1 MRGHGRGS
9 LLILL
14 TAIFVPALSLAQPM
28 QPMQE
33 DDGEDDP
40 KPLPA
45 PSASAVP
52 SGDIQPD
59 RDAGVKVA
67 PVASSGAHPL
77 GPPHAQI
84 PGMVFV
90 PGGRFVMG
98 AAAADKTSAPNER
111 PSHTE
116 VVEAFYIDKTEVTV
130 DAYHACVEKRAC
142 QAPAKT
148 SALCTYSLGD
158 PLLPVSCVHWSN
170 ADAYCRS
177 VQKRLPRETEWELAA
192 RGRSAARFPWGG
204 APGGC
209 NFAATL
215 LHESTGRSCSGKR
228 PSRVGTHLSG
238 QSPFGVMDM
247 SGNVEEWVSD
257 YYVEHIAEGVAPRS
271 GASRVLR
278 GGGWL
283 SPPSMTKATS
293 RNWGSTLE
301 AGPNVG
307 FRCAKDKG

>member
-1 MRGHGRGS
+1 MWMWGRRRARS
-9 LLILL
+9 LLVLL
-14 TAIFVPALSLAQPM
+14 AAFFVPALSFAQPM
-28 QPMQE
+28 LD
-33 DDGEDDP
+33 DDGEDEP
-40 KPLPA
+40 KSLPS
-45 PSASAVP
+45 PSASAAAP
-52 SGDIQPD
+52 SVDIQPD
-59 RDAGVKVA
+59 AGAKLA
-67 PVASSGAHPL
+67 PVVPAGAREP

-84 PGMVFV
+84 PGMVFI

-116 VVEAFYIDKTEVTV
+116 IVPAFYLDKVEVTV
-130 DAYHACVEKRAC
+130 DAYRACVDKRAC
-142 QAPAKT
+142 AAPAKS
-148 SALCTYSLGD
+148 SALCTYSMGD
-158 PLLPVSCVHWSN
+158 PLLPVSCVHWSD
-170 ADAYCRS
+170 ADAFCRS
-177 VQKRLPRETEWELAA
+177 LGKRLPREAEWELSA
-192 RGRSAARFPWGG
+192 RGTSGARFPWGG

-238 QSPFGVMDM
+238 QSPFGVMDL

-293 RNWGSTLE
+293 RDWGSALE

-307 FRCAKDKG
+307 FRCAKDKD